1 MTQVEKLQ
9 LEVETLRDRLARL
22 SEASRRINDSLDF
35 ESVLQEVLDS
45 ARILTNARYGVFTL
59 HNDLGERPTFL
70 TSGLTPDATQKLWDW
85 HEGMGIY
92 QYLRGIPE
100 PLRLKDFLG
109 HMESLG
115 LPEYR
120 PAMPLNMPMPFL
132 AAPIHNLGEIV
143 GHFFLTD
150 KDKGTEYFT
159 SDDEETLVMFAS
171 QAALAIANAKRFQN
185 EQMARARLETLI
197 DTSPF
202 GVVVL
207 DAQTGELVS
216 YNREAARIVKPLQP
230 PDTSFE
236 TLLGLVTIRRADGH
250 EIPFPKFPVAQAL
263 KTSETVRAEEIEI
276 SGPKGNAIR
285 ILVNATPIHL
295 EQNEE
300 PDSLVVTVQDLA
312 ALEEIDQLK
321 SEFSAMMSHELRV
334 PLSSIKGSAAT
345 VLTAPTSFG
354 STEMLQFFRIIDRQA
369 DHMSGLINDL
379 LDVAHIDAG
388 TLSLSPEPVTLTE
401 LVEIAR
407 STFLSGGSRH
417 RLHIELDPDLPRV
430 MADRRRIAQ
439 VLDNLLAN
447 AAENSP
453 ETSAIRISAVRNG
466 VHVAVAVADEGAG
479 LAADLLPRLFKK
491 GPPGERGPGL
501 GLAICKGIVEAHGGR
516 IWAESDGPGMGAL
529 FTFTLPAAVEER
541 AYNYPS
547 TDARVPVSQPN
558 SRRDRT
564 RILVVDD
571 DPVSLRYVR
580 DILSKAGFDPV
591 VTADPREAL
600 RFVKERKP
608 HLILL
613 DLMLPG
619 SSGIDL
625 MNDIFNVASVPI
637 VFLSAYSQE
646 DIVARAFD
654 MGAADYVVKPF
665 SQTELLAR
673 IRAALRNQDVFPP
686 STPYVFKGLAVDYT
700 EHAVSLAGRP
710 LRLKP
715 MEYRLLAHLSASAGR
730 TLTYD
735 HLMQHV
741 WGLAG
746 ALDLRPL
753 RTAVKTL
760 RRKLG
765 DDASN
770 PTYIFTEPRVGYRM
784 ARSIDR

>member
-1 MTQVEKLQ
+1 MTQVEELQ
-9 LEVETLRDRLARL
+9 MEVETLRDRLARL

-70 TSGLTPDATQKLWDW
+70 TSGLTPDVTQKLWNW

-100 PLRLKDFLG
+100 PLRLRDFLG
-109 HMESLG
+109 HMKTLG
-115 LPEYR
+115 LPEYQ
-120 PAMPLNMPMPFL
+120 PSMPMSMPMPFL

-143 GHFFLTD
+143 GHFFLSD
-150 KDKGTEYFT
+150 KENRTGYFT
-159 SDDEETLVMFAS
+159 SDDEETLVLFAS

-207 DAQTGELVS
+207 DAQSGRLVS
-216 YNREAARIVKPLQP
+216 YNREAARIVKTLQP

-236 TLLGLVTIRRADGH
+236 TLLGLVTIRRADGR
-250 EIPFPKFPVAQAL
+250 EIPFQEFPVAQAL
-263 KTSETVRAEEIEI
+263 KASETVRAEEIEI
-276 SGPKGNAIR
+276 SGPKGNAVR

-295 EQNEE
+295 EQNDE

-312 ALEEIDQLK
+312 ALEELDQLK

-388 TLSLSPEPVTLTE
+388 TLSISPEPVALTE
-401 LVEIAR
+401 LVENAR
-407 STFLSGGSRH
+407 STFLSGASRH
-417 RLHIELDPDLPRV
+417 RLHIELEPDLPWV
-430 MADRRRIAQ
+430 MADLRRIAQ

-453 ETSAIRISAVRNG
+453 EASAIRISAVRKG
-466 VHVAVAVADEGAG
+466 VHVAVAVDDEGAG

-516 IWAESDGPGMGAL
+516 IWAESDGPGRGAL
-529 FTFTLPAAVEER
+529 FTFTLPASVEEGPYR
-541 AYNYPS
+541 S
-547 TDARVPVSQPN
+547 QSSDARAPVTQPN
-558 SRRDRT
+558 ARRDRT

-591 VTADPREAL
+591 VTADPAEAL
-600 RFVKERKP
+600 RFVRERKP

-625 MNDIFNVASVPI
+625 MKDIFNVANVPI

-646 DIVARAFD
+646 DIVAKAFD
-654 MGAADYVVKPF
+654 LGAADYVVKPF
-665 SQTELLAR
+665 SPTELLAR
-673 IRAALRNQDVFPP
+673 IRAALRNQEVFPP
-686 STPYVFKGLAVDYT
+686 STPYVFKDLAVDYAEQSVT
-700 EHAVSLAGRP
+700 LAGRL

-715 MEYRLLAHLSASAGR
+715 MEYRLLAHLSASSGR

-765 DDASN
+765 DDAAN

-784 ARSIDR
+784 TRNNDR

>member
-1 MTQVEKLQ
+1 MTQVEKLL

-22 SEASRRINDSLDF
+22 SEASRRITDSLDL

-45 ARILTNARYGVFTL
+45 ARLLTNARYGVFTL
-59 HNDLGERPTFL
+59 HNDLGDRPTFL
-70 TSGLTPDATQKLWDW
+70 TSGLTPVVTRKLWDW

-109 HMESLG
+109 HMKMLG
-115 LPEYR
+115 LPEYQ

-132 AAPIHNLGEIV
+132 AAPIHSLGEVV

-150 KDKGTEYFT
+150 KEEGAGYFT

-207 DAQTGELVS
+207 DAQSGSLVS
-216 YNREAARIVKPLQP
+216 YNREAARIVKDLQP

-236 TLLGLVTIRRADGH
+236 TLLGLVTIRRADGR
-250 EIPFPKFPVAQAL
+250 EIPFREFPVAQAL
-263 KTSETVRAEEIEI
+263 KSSETIRAEEIEI
-276 SGPKGNAIR
+276 SGPKGNAVR

-312 ALEEIDQLK
+312 ALEELDQLK

-388 TLSLSPEPVTLTE
+388 TLSISPEPVPLTE

-407 STFLSGGSRH
+407 STFLSGGSNH
-417 RLHIELDPDLPRV
+417 KLHIELEPNLPRV

-453 ETSAIRISAVRNG
+453 DASAIRISAVRKG
-466 VHVAVAVADEGAG
+466 VHIAVTVADEGAG
-479 LAADLLPRLFKK
+479 LAAGLLPRLFKK

-501 GLAICKGIVEAHGGR
+501 GLAICKGITEAHGGR

-529 FTFTLPAAVEER
+529 FTFTLPAAVEEG
-541 AYNYPS
+541 AYSSPS
-547 TDARVPVSQPN
+547 SDAPAVTRPY
-558 SRRDRT
+558 SRRDRI

-591 VTADPREAL
+591 VTADPGETL
-600 RFVKERKP
+600 RFVKEKKP

-625 MNDIFNVASVPI
+625 MNDIFSVASVPI

-673 IRAALRNQDVFPP
+673 IRAALRNQEVFPP
-686 STPYVFKGLAVDYT
+686 STPYVFKGLVVDYAEPSVT
-700 EHAVSLAGRP
+700 LDGSSV
-710 LRLKP
+710 RLKP

-730 TLTYD
+730 SLTYD

-741 WGLAG
+741 WGLEG

-765 DDASN
+765 DDAAS

-784 ARSIDR
+784 ARSSDR

>member
-1 MTQVEKLQ
+1 MTQVEELQ

-22 SEASRRINDSLDF
+22 SEASRRITDSLDL

-45 ARILTNARYGVFTL
+45 ARLLTSARYGVFTL
-59 HNDLGERPTFL
+59 HNDLGEQPTFL
-70 TSGLTPDATQKLWDW
+70 TSGLTPDAAQKLWDW

-92 QYLRGIPE
+92 QYLRAIQQ

-109 HMESLG
+109 HMKSLG

-132 AAPIHNLGEIV
+132 AAPIHSLGEIV

-150 KDKGTEYFT
+150 KEKGTEYFT

-207 DAQTGELVS
+207 DSQTGGVVS
-216 YNREAARIVKPLQP
+216 YNREAARIVKTLQP
-230 PDTSFE
+230 PDTSVE
-236 TLLGLVTIRRADGH
+236 KLLGLVTIRRADGR
-250 EIPFPKFPVAQAL
+250 EIPFPEFPIAQAL

-276 SGPKGNAIR
+276 SGPKGNAVR

-321 SEFSAMMSHELRV
+321 SQFSAMMSHELRA

-388 TLSLSPEPVTLTE
+388 TLSLSPEPVSLTE
-401 LVEIAR
+401 LVETAR
-407 STFLSGGSRH
+407 STFLSGRSRH
-417 RLHIELDPDLPRV
+417 RLHIELEPDLPRV

-439 VLDNLLAN
+439 ILDNLLAN

-453 ETSAIRISAVRNG
+453 ETSAVRISAVRNG
-466 VHVAVAVADEGAG
+466 VHVAVAVADEGTG
-479 LAADLLPRLFKK
+479 LSADLLPRLFKK
-491 GPPGERGPGL
+491 GPPGQRGPGL
-501 GLAICKGIVEAHGGR
+501 GLAICKGITEAHGGR

-529 FTFTLPAAVEER
+529 FTFTLPAAEEEG
-541 AYNYPS
+541 AYSAPS
-547 TDARVPVSQPN
+547 SDAPAITRPY
-558 SRRDRT
+558 SRRDRI

-580 DILSKAGFDPV
+580 DILSKAGFDPI
-591 VTADPREAL
+591 VTADPGETL
-600 RFVKERKP
+600 RFVRERKP

-625 MNDIFNVASVPI
+625 MNEILNIANVPI

-654 MGAADYVVKPF
+654 LGAADYVVKPF

-686 STPYVFKGLAVDYT
+686 STPYLFKNLAIDYA
-700 EHAVSLAGRP
+700 EHAVTLAGRP
-710 LRLKP
+710 VRLKP
-715 MEYRLLAHLSASAGR
+715 LEYRLLAHLSASAGR

-746 ALDLRPL
+746 TLDLRPL

-760 RRKLG
+760 RQKLG

-770 PTYIFTEPRVGYRM
+770 PSYIFTEPRVGYRM
-784 ARSIDR
+784 ARSNDT

>member
-9 LEVETLRDRLARL
+9 LEIQTLRDRLARL

-59 HNDLGERPTFL
+59 HNHLGERPTFL
-70 TSGLTPDATQKLWDW
+70 TSGLTPDVSQKLWDW

-92 QYLRGIPE
+92 RYLRGIPE

-109 HMESLG
+109 HMKTLG
-115 LPEYR
+115 LPEYQ
-120 PAMPLNMPMPFL
+120 PSMPINTPFPFL

-143 GHFFLTD
+143 GHFFLSD
-150 KDKGTEYFT
+150 KENGTEYFT

-197 DTSPF
+197 ETSPF

-207 DAQTGELVS
+207 DAQSGGLVS
-216 YNREAARIVKPLQP
+216 YNREAARIVKDLQP

-236 TLLGLVTIRRADGH
+236 TLLGLVTIRRADGR
-250 EIPFPKFPVAQAL
+250 EIPFQEFPVAQAL
-263 KTSETVRAEEIEI
+263 KASETVRAEEIEI
-276 SGPKGNAIR
+276 SGPNGSAVR
-285 ILVNATPIHL
+285 ILVNATPIYL
-295 EQNEE
+295 EQNDE

-312 ALEEIDQLK
+312 ALEELDQLK

-388 TLSLSPEPVTLTE
+388 TLSISPEPVPLTE

-407 STFLSGGSRH
+407 STFLSGGSNH
-417 RLHIELDPDLPRV
+417 RLHIELEPDLPRV

-453 ETSAIRISAVRNG
+453 DASAIRISAVRNG

-501 GLAICKGIVEAHGGR
+501 GLAICKGITEAHGGR
-516 IWAESDGPGMGAL
+516 IWAESNGPGMGAL
-529 FTFTLPAAVEER
+529 FTFTLPAAVEEG
-541 AYNYPS
+541 AYSAPS
-547 TDARVPVSQPN
+547 SDASAVTQPY
-558 SRRDRT
+558 SRRDRI

-600 RFVKERKP
+600 RYVKERKP

-619 SSGIDL
+619 SSGIEL
-625 MNDIFNVASVPI
+625 MNDIFNFASVPI
-637 VFLSAYSQE
+637 VFLSAYGQE
-646 DIVARAFD
+646 DIVAKAFD

-673 IRAALRNQDVFPP
+673 IRAALRNQEAFPP
-686 STPYVFKGLAVDYT
+686 STPYVFKGLAVDYD

-715 MEYRLLAHLSASAGR
+715 MEFRLLAHLSASAGR

-741 WGLAG
+741 WGLEG

-760 RRKLG
+760 RSKLG

>member
-1 MTQVEKLQ
+1 MTQVEKLL

-22 SEASRRINDSLDF
+22 SEASRRITDSLDL

-45 ARILTNARYGVFTL
+45 ARLLTNARYGVFTL
-59 HNDLGERPTFL
+59 HNDLGDRPTFL
-70 TSGLTPDATQKLWDW
+70 TSGLTPVVTRKLWDW

-109 HMESLG
+109 HMKMLG
-115 LPEYR
+115 LPEYQ

-132 AAPIHNLGEIV
+132 AAPIHSLGEVV

-150 KDKGTEYFT
+150 KEEGAGYFT

-207 DAQTGELVS
+207 DAQSGSLVS
-216 YNREAARIVKPLQP
+216 YNREAARIVKDLQP

-236 TLLGLVTIRRADGH
+236 TLLGLVTIRRADGR
-250 EIPFPKFPVAQAL
+250 EIPFREFPVAQAL
-263 KTSETVRAEEIEI
+263 KSSETIRAEEIEI
-276 SGPKGNAIR
+276 SGPKGNAVR

-312 ALEEIDQLK
+312 ALEELDQLK

-388 TLSLSPEPVTLTE
+388 TLSISPEPVPLTE

-407 STFLSGGSRH
+407 STFLSGGSNH
-417 RLHIELDPDLPRV
+417 KLHIELEPNLPRV

-453 ETSAIRISAVRNG
+453 DASAIRISAVRKG
-466 VHVAVAVADEGAG
+466 VHIAVTVADEGAG
-479 LAADLLPRLFKK
+479 LAAGLLPRLFKK

-501 GLAICKGIVEAHGGR
+501 GLAICKGITEAHGGR

-529 FTFTLPAAVEER
+529 FTFTLPAAVEEG
-541 AYNYPS
+541 AYSSPS
-547 TDARVPVSQPN
+547 SDAPAVTRPY
-558 SRRDRT
+558 SRRDRI

-591 VTADPREAL
+591 VTADPGETL
-600 RFVKERKP
+600 RFVKEKKP

-625 MNDIFNVASVPI
+625 MHDIFSVASVPI

-673 IRAALRNQDVFPP
+673 IRAALRNQEVFPP
-686 STPYVFKGLAVDYT
+686 STPYVFKGLVVDYAEPSVT
-700 EHAVSLAGRP
+700 LDGSSV
-710 LRLKP
+710 RLKP

-730 TLTYD
+730 SLTYD

-741 WGLAG
+741 WGLEG

-765 DDASN
+765 DDAAS

-784 ARSIDR
+784 ARSSDR

>member
-9 LEVETLRDRLARL
+9 LEVQTLRDRLARL

-45 ARILTNARYGVFTL
+45 ARILTSARYGVFTL

-70 TSGLTPDATQKLWDW
+70 TSGLTPDVTRKLWDW
-85 HEGMGIY
+85 HEGMEIY
-92 QYLRGIPE
+92 RYLRGIPQ
-100 PLRLKDFLG
+100 PLRLRDFLG
-109 HMESLG
+109 HMSTLG
-115 LPEYR
+115 LPEYQ
-120 PAMPLNMPMPFL
+120 PSMPINTPFPFL
-132 AAPIHNLGEIV
+132 AAPIHSQGEIV
-143 GHFFLTD
+143 GHFFLSD
-150 KDKGTEYFT
+150 KENGTGYFT

-207 DAQTGELVS
+207 DAQSGVLVS
-216 YNREAARIVKPLQP
+216 YNREAARIVKALQP

-236 TLLGLVTIRRADGH
+236 TLLGLVTIRRADGR
-250 EIPFPKFPVAQAL
+250 EIPFQEFPVAQAL
-263 KTSETVRAEEIEI
+263 KASETVRAEEIEI
-276 SGPKGNAIR
+276 SGPKGNAVR

-334 PLSSIKGSAAT
+334 PLSSIKGSATT

-388 TLSLSPEPVTLTE
+388 TLSISPEPVPLTE
-401 LVEIAR
+401 LVENAR
-407 STFLSGGSRH
+407 STFLSGGSNH
-417 RLHIELDPDLPRV
+417 KLHIELEPDLPRV

-453 ETSAIRISAVRNG
+453 DASAIRISAVRKG
-466 VHVAVAVADEGAG
+466 VYVAVAVADEGAG
-479 LAADLLPRLFKK
+479 LAAGLLPRLFKK

-501 GLAICKGIVEAHGGR
+501 GLAICKGITEAHGGR

-529 FTFTLPAAVEER
+529 FTFTLPAAVEEG
-541 AYNYPS
+541 AYSAPS
-547 TDARVPVSQPN
+547 SDASAVAQPYSRTDRI
-558 SRRDRT
+558 

-591 VTADPREAL
+591 VTADPGETL
-600 RFVKERKP
+600 RFVKEKKP

-625 MNDIFNVASVPI
+625 MHDIFSVASVPI

-673 IRAALRNQDVFPP
+673 IRAALRNQEVFPP
-686 STPYVFKGLAVDYT
+686 STPYVFKGLVVDFAERSVT
-700 EHAVSLAGRP
+700 LAGSSV
-710 LRLKP
+710 RLKP

>member
-1 MTQVEKLQ
+1 MTQVIKLQ
-9 LEVETLRDRLARL
+9 REVETLRDRLARL

-70 TSGLTPDATQKLWDW
+70 TSGLTPDVTRKLWDW
-85 HEGMGIY
+85 QEGMGIY
-92 QYLRGIPE
+92 SYLRGIPQ
-100 PLRLKDFLG
+100 PLRLNDFLG
-109 HMESLG
+109 HMKTLG
-115 LPEYR
+115 LPEYQ
-120 PAMPLNMPMPFL
+120 PSMPINTPFPFL
-132 AAPIHNLGEIV
+132 AAPIHNLGDIV
-143 GHFFLTD
+143 GHFFLSD
-150 KDKGTEYFT
+150 KENGTEYFT
-159 SDDEETLVMFAS
+159 SDDEETLVVFAS

-207 DAQTGELVS
+207 DAQSGGLVS
-216 YNREAARIVKPLQP
+216 YNREAARIVKDLQP

-236 TLLGLVTIRRADGH
+236 TLLGLVTIRRADGR
-250 EIPFPKFPVAQAL
+250 EIPFQEYPVAQAL
-263 KTSETVRAEEIEI
+263 KASETVRAEEIEI
-276 SGPKGNAIR
+276 SGPNGNAVR

-312 ALEEIDQLK
+312 ALEELDQLK

-388 TLSLSPEPVTLTE
+388 TLSISPEPVPLTE
-401 LVEIAR
+401 LVENAR
-407 STFLSGGSRH
+407 STFLSGGSNH
-417 RLHIELDPDLPRV
+417 KLHIKLEPGLPRV

-453 ETSAIRISAVRNG
+453 DASAIRISAVRKG

-479 LAADLLPRLFKK
+479 LAAGLLPRLFKK

-501 GLAICKGIVEAHGGR
+501 GLAICKGITEAHGGR
-516 IWAESDGPGMGAL
+516 IWAESNGPGTGAL
-529 FTFTLPAAVEER
+529 FTFTLPAAVEEG
-541 AYNYPS
+541 AYSAPS
-547 TDARVPVSQPN
+547 SDAPAVTRPH
-558 SRRDRT
+558 SRRDRI

-591 VTADPREAL
+591 VTADPGETL
-600 RFVKERKP
+600 HFVKERKP

-625 MNDIFNVASVPI
+625 MNEILNIANVPV

-654 MGAADYVVKPF
+654 LGAADYVVKPF

-673 IRAALRNQDVFPP
+673 IRAALRNQEVFPP
-686 STPYVFKGLAVDYT
+686 STPYQFKNLAIDYA
-700 EHAVSLAGRP
+700 EHAVTLAGRP
-710 LRLKP
+710 VRLNP
-715 MEYRLLAHLSASAGR
+715 LEYRLLAHLSASAGR

-735 HLMQHV
+735 HLMQQV
-741 WGLAG
+741 WGLEG

-760 RRKLG
+760 RQKLG

-770 PTYIFTEPRVGYRM
+770 PSYIFTEPRVGYRM
-784 ARSIDR
+784 ARSNDT

>member
-9 LEVETLRDRLARL
+9 REVATLRDRLARL

-59 HNDLGERPTFL
+59 HNDLGERPTYL
-70 TSGLTPDATQKLWDW
+70 ASGLTPDVTQKLWDW
-85 HEGMGIY
+85 HEGLKIY
-92 QYLRGIPE
+92 QYLRGIPQ

-109 HMESLG
+109 YMKTLG
-115 LPEYR
+115 LPEYQ
-120 PAMPLNMPMPFL
+120 PSMPINTPFPFL
-132 AAPIHNLGEIV
+132 AAPIHNSGEIV
-143 GHFFLTD
+143 GHFFLSD
-150 KDKGTEYFT
+150 KEKGTGYFT

-171 QAALAIANAKRFQN
+171 QAALAIANAERFRN
-185 EQMARARLETLI
+185 ERMARARLETLI

-207 DAQTGELVS
+207 DAQTGGLVS
-216 YNREAARIVKPLQP
+216 YNREAARMVKPLQP

-236 TLLGLVTIRRADGH
+236 RLLGMVTIKRADGR
-250 EIPFPKFPVAQAL
+250 EIPFQEFPVAQAL

-276 SGPKGNAIR
+276 RGPKGNAIR
-285 ILVNATPIHL
+285 ILVNASPIHL
-295 EQNEE
+295 KQNEE
-300 PDSLVVTVQDLA
+300 PDSFVVTVQDMA
-312 ALEEIDQLK
+312 ALEEIDQLR

-388 TLSLSPEPVTLTE
+388 TLSLTPEPVAPAE
-401 LVEIAR
+401 LVENAR
-407 STFLSGGSRH
+407 STFLSGGSGH
-417 RLHIELDPDLPRV
+417 RLHIELDPDLPWA

-453 ETSAIRISAVRNG
+453 EASAIRLSAVRKG
-466 VHVAVAVADEGAG
+466 VHVALAVADEGAG

-491 GPPGERGPGL
+491 GPPGQRGPGL
-501 GLAICKGIVEAHGGR
+501 GLAICKGLVEAHGGR
-516 IWAESDGPGMGAL
+516 IWAESDGPGSGAL
-529 FTFTLPAAVEER
+529 FTFTLPAAVEEG
-541 AYNYPS
+541 AYHAQS
-547 TDARVPVSQPN
+547 SDARAPVSQPYL
-558 SRRDRT
+558 RRDRT

-580 DILSKAGFDPV
+580 DILSNAGFDPV
-591 VTADPREAL
+591 VTADPDETL
-600 RFVKERKP
+600 RFVKDRKP

-619 SSGIDL
+619 STGIDL
-625 MNDIFNVASVPI
+625 MNDILNVANVPI

-646 DIVARAFD
+646 DIVAKAFD
-654 MGAADYVVKPF
+654 LGAADYVVKPF

-673 IRAALRNQDVFPP
+673 IRAAMRNQTVFPP
-686 STPYVFKGLAVDYT
+686 STPYVFKDLEVDYADNSVT
-700 EHAVSLAGRP
+700 LAGRP
-710 LRLKP
+710 VRLKP

-765 DDASN
+765 DDATI

-784 ARSIDR
+784 ARSNDR

>member
-1 MTQVEKLQ
+1 MTLVETLQ
-9 LEVETLRDRLARL
+9 QEVETLRNRLARL
-22 SEASRRINDSLDF
+22 NEASRRINDSLDF
-35 ESVLQEVLDS
+35 ESVLQEVLNS
-45 ARILTNARYGVFTL
+45 ARVLTNARYGVFTL
-59 HNDLGERPTFL
+59 HNDFGERPTFL
-70 TSGLTPDATQKLWDW
+70 TSGLTPDVTRKLWDW

-109 HMESLG
+109 HMKALG
-115 LPEYR
+115 LPEYQ
-120 PAMPLNMPMPFL
+120 PDMPLNMPMPFL

-150 KDKGTEYFT
+150 KEKGTEYFT

-171 QAALAIANAKRFQN
+171 QAALAIANAKRFRN

-207 DAQTGELVS
+207 DAQTGGLVS
-216 YNREAARIVKPLQP
+216 HNREAARIAKSLQP
-230 PDTSFE
+230 PDTSFQ
-236 TLLGLVTIRRADGH
+236 TLLGLVTIRRADGR
-250 EIPFPKFPVAQAL
+250 EIPFQEFPVAQAL
-263 KTSETVRAEEIEI
+263 RASETVRAEEIEI
-276 SGPKGNAIR
+276 SGPEGNAIR
-285 ILVNATPIHL
+285 VLVNATPIHL
-295 EQNEE
+295 QQNDK

-312 ALEEIDQLK
+312 ALEEMDQLK

-354 STEMLQFFRIIDRQA
+354 SSEMLQFFRIIDRQA
-369 DHMSGLINDL
+369 DHMSGLISDL

-388 TLSLSPEPVTLTE
+388 TLSISPEPVALTE
-401 LVEIAR
+401 LVENAR
-407 STFLSGGSRH
+407 STFLSGGSSH
-417 RLHIELDPDLPRV
+417 RLHIELEPDLPWV

-447 AAENSP
+447 ASEQSP
-453 ETSAIRISAVRNG
+453 ETSAIRIGAVRNG

-516 IWAESDGPGMGAL
+516 IWAQSDGPGKGAL
-529 FTFTLPAAVEER
+529 FSFTLPAAVEER
-541 AYNYPS
+541 VYDAPFP
-547 TDARVPVSQPN
+547 DARVPVTQPN
-558 SRRDRT
+558 SRRQRT

-591 VTADPREAL
+591 VTADPSETL

-625 MNDIFNVASVPI
+625 MNDILNVANVPI

-654 MGAADYVVKPF
+654 LGAADYVVKPF

-673 IRAALRNQDVFPP
+673 IRAALRNQQTFPP
-686 STPYVFKGLAVDYT
+686 STPYRFKSLVVDYA
-700 EHAVSLAGRP
+700 ENAVTLAGRP

-715 MEYRLLAHLSASAGR
+715 MEYLLLAHLSASAGR

-741 WGLAG
+741 WGLSA

-765 DDASN
+765 DDAAS

-784 ARSIDR
+784 ARSNDR

>member
-1 MTQVEKLQ
+1 MSQVEKLL
-9 LEVETLRDRLARL
+9 LEIETLRDRLARL

-59 HNDLGERPTFL
+59 HHDLGERPTFL
-70 TSGLTPDATQKLWDW
+70 TSGLTPDVTRKLWDW

-92 QYLRGIPE
+92 QYLRGIPQ

-109 HMESLG
+109 HMKVLG
-115 LPEYR
+115 LPKFQ
-120 PAMPLNMPMPFL
+120 PSMPLNMPMPFL

-150 KDKGTEYFT
+150 KEKGTEYFT

-207 DAQTGELVS
+207 NAQSGGLVS
-216 YNREAARIVKPLQP
+216 YNREAARIVKDLQP

-236 TLLGLVTIRRADGH
+236 TLLGLVTIRRADGR
-250 EIPFPKFPVAQAL
+250 EIPFQEFPVARAL
-263 KTSETVRAEEIEI
+263 KASETVRAEEIEI
-276 SGPKGNAIR
+276 SGPKGNSVR

-312 ALEEIDQLK
+312 ALEELNQLK

-345 VLTAPTSFG
+345 VLTAPSSFG

-388 TLSLSPEPVTLTE
+388 TLSISPEPVPLTE
-401 LVEIAR
+401 LVENAR
-407 STFLSGGSRH
+407 STFLSGGSNH
-417 RLHIELDPDLPRV
+417 KLHIKLEPDLPRV

-453 ETSAIRISAVRNG
+453 DASAIRISAARKSVY
-466 VHVAVAVADEGAG
+466 VAVAVADEGAG
-479 LAADLLPRLFKK
+479 LAPGLLPRLFKK
-491 GPPGERGPGL
+491 GPPGERGMGL
-501 GLAICKGIVEAHGGR
+501 GLAICKGITEAHGGR

-529 FTFTLPAAVEER
+529 FTFTLPAAVEEG
-541 AYNYPS
+541 AYSAPS
-547 TDARVPVSQPN
+547 SDASAVAQPY
-558 SRRDRT
+558 SRRDRI

-591 VTADPREAL
+591 VTADPGETL
-600 RFVKERKP
+600 RFVKEKKP

-625 MNDIFNVASVPI
+625 MNDIFSVASVPI

-673 IRAALRNQDVFPP
+673 IRAALRNQEVFPP
-686 STPYVFKGLAVDYT
+686 STPYVFKGLVVDYAEPSVT
-700 EHAVSLAGRP
+700 LDGSSV
-710 LRLKP
+710 RLKP

-741 WGLAG
+741 WGLDG

-765 DDASN
+765 DDASS

-784 ARSIDR
+784 ARSSDR

>member
-1 MTQVEKLQ
+1 MTQVEELK

-59 HNDLGERPTFL
+59 HHDLGERPTFL
-70 TSGLTPDATQKLWDW
+70 TSGLTPDVTRKLWDW

-92 QYLRGIPE
+92 RYLRGIPQ
-100 PLRLKDFLG
+100 PLRLRDFLG
-109 HMESLG
+109 HMSTLG
-115 LPEYR
+115 LPEYQ
-120 PAMPLNMPMPFL
+120 PSMPINSPFPFL
-132 AAPIHNLGEIV
+132 AAPIHNQGEIV
-143 GHFFLTD
+143 GHFFLSD
-150 KDKGTEYFT
+150 KENGTEYFT
-159 SDDEETLVMFAS
+159 SDDEETLVTFAS

-207 DAQTGELVS
+207 DAQTGRLVS
-216 YNREAARIVKPLQP
+216 YNREAARIVKALQP

-236 TLLGLVTIRRADGH
+236 TLLGLVTIRRADGR
-250 EIPFPKFPVAQAL
+250 EIPFQEYPVAQAL
-263 KTSETVRAEEIEI
+263 KASETVRAEEIEI
-276 SGPKGNAIR
+276 SGPKGNAVK
-285 ILVNATPIHL
+285 ILVNATPIYL

-312 ALEEIDQLK
+312 ALEELDQLK

-345 VLTAPTSFG
+345 VLTAPTSYG

-388 TLSLSPEPVTLTE
+388 TLSISPEPVPLTE

-407 STFLSGGSRH
+407 STFLSGGSNH
-417 RLHIELDPDLPRV
+417 KLHIELEPDLPRV

-453 ETSAIRISAVRNG
+453 DASAIRISAFRKG
-466 VHVAVAVADEGAG
+466 VLVAVAVADEGDG

-491 GPPGERGPGL
+491 GLPGERGPGL
-501 GLAICKGIVEAHGGR
+501 GLAICKGITEAHGGR

-529 FTFTLPAAVEER
+529 FTFTLPAAVEEG
-541 AYNYPS
+541 AYSAPS
-547 TDARVPVSQPN
+547 SDASAVPQPY
-558 SRRDRT
+558 SRRDRI

-591 VTADPREAL
+591 VTADPDETL
-600 RFVKERKP
+600 RFVEEKKP

-625 MNDIFNVASVPI
+625 MNDIFSVASVPI

-673 IRAALRNQDVFPP
+673 IRAALRNREVFPP
-686 STPYVFKGLAVDYT
+686 STPYVFKGLVVDYAAPSVT
-700 EHAVSLAGRP
+700 LAGSSV
-710 LRLKP
+710 RLKP

-746 ALDLRPL
+746 TLDLRPL

-760 RRKLG
+760 RQKLG

-770 PTYIFTEPRVGYRM
+770 PSYIFTEPRVGYRM
-784 ARSIDR
+784 ARSNDT

>member
-45 ARILTNARYGVFTL
+45 ARLLTSARYGVFTL
-59 HNDLGERPTFL
+59 HNDLGQPPTFL
-70 TSGLTPDATQKLWDW
+70 TSGLTPDAAQQLWDW

-92 QYLRGIPE
+92 QYLRDIPE

-109 HMESLG
+109 HMKMLG
-115 LPEYR
+115 LPEYQ

-132 AAPIHNLGEIV
+132 AAPIHSLGEVV

-150 KDKGTEYFT
+150 KEKGAGYFT

-207 DAQTGELVS
+207 DAQSGGLVS
-216 YNREAARIVKPLQP
+216 YNREAARIVKDLQP

-236 TLLGLVTIRRADGH
+236 TLLGLVTIRRADGR
-250 EIPFPKFPVAQAL
+250 EIPFQEFPVAQAL
-263 KTSETVRAEEIEI
+263 KASETVRAEEIEI
-276 SGPKGNAIR
+276 SGPKGNAVT

-300 PDSLVVTVQDLA
+300 PDSLVVTVQDLS
-312 ALEEIDQLK
+312 ALEELDQLK

-388 TLSLSPEPVTLTE
+388 TLSVSPEPVPLTD
-401 LVEIAR
+401 LVENAR
-407 STFLSGGSRH
+407 STFLSGGSNH
-417 RLHIELDPDLPRV
+417 KLHIELEPDLPRV

-453 ETSAIRISAVRNG
+453 DASAIRISAVRKG
-466 VHVAVAVADEGAG
+466 VYVAVAVADEGAG
-479 LAADLLPRLFKK
+479 LAAGLLPRLFKK

-501 GLAICKGIVEAHGGR
+501 GLAICKGITEAHGGR
-516 IWAESDGPGMGAL
+516 IWAESDGPGMGAR
-529 FTFTLPAAVEER
+529 FTFTLPAAVEEG
-541 AYNYPS
+541 AYSAPS
-547 TDARVPVSQPN
+547 SDASAVAQPY
-558 SRRDRT
+558 SRRDRI

-591 VTADPREAL
+591 VTADPGETL
-600 RFVKERKP
+600 RFVKEKKP

-625 MNDIFNVASVPI
+625 MNDIFSVASVPI

-673 IRAALRNQDVFPP
+673 IRAALRNQEVFPP
-686 STPYVFKGLAVDYT
+686 STPYVFKGLVVDYAELSVT
-700 EHAVSLAGRP
+700 LAGSSV
-710 LRLKP
+710 RLKP

-741 WGLAG
+741 WGLDG

-784 ARSIDR
+784 ARTSDR